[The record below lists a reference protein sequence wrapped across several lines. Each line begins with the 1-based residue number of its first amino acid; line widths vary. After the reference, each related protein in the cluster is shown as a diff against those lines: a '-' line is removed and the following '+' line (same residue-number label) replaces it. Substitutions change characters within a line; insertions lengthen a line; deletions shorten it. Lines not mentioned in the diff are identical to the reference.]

1 MLRPWSRRRISRLV
15 AACVVLFGVIA
26 ASGFMVVGLDQS
38 QRAVGDQQ
46 LVFAEAAALRAH
58 FEDELYGT
66 FNLATGVQAYVTA
79 YPELADRD
87 RLDELLGTLVGAGKH
102 IRNIG
107 LAPND
112 VIEVVYPLE
121 GNEAAVGL
129 DYRTV
134 PEQYASVEQA
144 RLIRQPVL
152 DGPLDLVQGGRGLV
166 SRTPVF
172 RDDAS
177 YWGVATVVIDVD
189 SVVRDVEE
197 AAETDALP
205 IDWAVRTWSNYGE
218 VRPLTGDPALFGRAE
233 VRLTFD
239 VPDATWELVAARSEP
254 GAIDGRAVA
263 LRVVAIVIAA
273 VVALLV
279 FEVVRER
286 WKAIALSLHDPL
298 TGLPNRRLLADRIE
312 GAVASARRRD
322 RPFAVAFI
330 DLDRFKQVNDAHGH
344 RAGDRLLQEV
354 ARRLE
359 ARTRATDTVARVGG
373 DEFVLLLADADPDA
387 LRALVAELETA
398 VTAPVL
404 WEGQELRVGV
414 STGVA
419 VYPYDGTDAQGLI
432 QRADHG
438 MYVAKRDG
446 ETVLDGV

>member
-1 MLRPWSRRRISRLV
+1 MFRPWSRRRTSRLV
-15 AACVVLFGVIA
+15 AACLVLFVALA
-26 ASGFMVVGLDQS
+26 AGGFAVVGLDQS
-38 QRAVGDQQ
+38 QRAFGDEE
-46 LVFAEAAALRAH
+46 LVLAEAAALRAH
-58 FEDELYGT
+58 FEDELYST
-66 FNLATGVQAYVTA
+66 FNLATGVRAYVAA
-79 YPELADRD
+79 YPGLAERD
-87 RLDELLGTLVGAGKH
+87 RLDQLLGTLVGAGAH

-107 LAPND
+107 IAPDD
-112 VIEVVYPLE
+112 VVEVVHPLE
-121 GNEAAVGL
+121 GNEAALGL

-134 PEQYASVEQA
+134 PEQYASVQQA

-152 DGPLDLVQGGRGLV
+152 DGPLDLVQGGRGLI

-172 RDDAS
+172 LEDGS
-177 YWGVATVVIDVD
+177 YWGVITLVIDVD
-189 SVVRDVEE
+189 SVVEGVEE
-197 AAETDALP
+197 ESAPAALP

-218 VRPLTGDPALFGRAE
+218 VRPLVGDQGLFGRPD

-239 VPDATWELVAARSEP
+239 VPDATWELVASRAVA
-254 GAIDGRAVA
+254 GGVDGRATA
-263 LRVVAIVIAA
+263 LRVVALVIAA
-273 VVALLV
+273 VVSLLV

-286 WKAIALSLHDPL
+286 WKAVALSLHDPL

-330 DLDRFKQVNDAHGH
+330 DLDHFKRINDTHGH
-344 RAGDRLLQEV
+344 RAGDHLLQEV
-354 ARRLE
+354 ARRLQ

-387 LRALVAELETA
+387 LLQLVADLESA
-398 VTAPVL
+398 VTAPVA

-419 VYPYDGTDAQGLI
+419 VYPYDGTDAQRLI

-446 ETVLDGV
+446 QDVLGGV